1 MPQENEAFDG
11 CPPSEL
17 RSSVRIVSTLLFLR
31 TQVGGESMMTRSFV
45 LVSAF
50 TVALVL
56 GAGPSEAQIPKSVT
70 LGSNPPG
77 TVFYAI
83 ASGLAKTVSGAAG
96 FQMAVQPFSG
106 TSTMLPLLASGE
118 MDFGVVNAVDMGLAY
133 RGPGFK
139 IGGRNPFPHSP
150 SVRLVM
156 RGSPLMIGLLVR
168 KDSPIKN
175 VYGIRGKRVTGE
187 YPAHLAVWYNVF
199 GHLSSAGLTW
209 NDVKVVPVPAVN
221 DGVDALIQGRAD
233 VTAHALNSAKVKE
246 ADANIG
252 VRHVSID
259 CSPEGEKRLRAA
271 VPGYYGRV
279 VKAGTAAAVVED
291 TCVEAYDTYFAA
303 GKNTPDQVVEAA
315 LRAIWDGIDR
325 LPPIHPMFR
334 EWTRERAVDPE
345 VTIPYHPGAIRF
357 YKERGVWKPGMDA
370 AQQKLLSLNP

>member
-1 MPQENEAFDG
+1 
-11 CPPSEL
+11 
-17 RSSVRIVSTLLFLR
+17 
-31 TQVGGESMMTRSFV
+31 MMTRSFV
-45 LVSAF
+45 LASAF
-50 TVALVL
+50 TVALVV

-106 TSTMLPLLASGE
+106 TSTMLPILASGE
-118 MDFGVVNAVDMGLAY
+118 MDFGIVNAVDMGLAY